1 MGFTLFTLGN
11 TKQGKK
17 IGFVILI
24 DLFASKTDYSDVDSS
39 LYSLT
44 SARAD
49 SSSS

>member
-1 MGFTLFTLGN
+1 MIIKHIDLC
-11 TKQGKK
+11 QCHGKK

-49 SSSS
+49 SSSP